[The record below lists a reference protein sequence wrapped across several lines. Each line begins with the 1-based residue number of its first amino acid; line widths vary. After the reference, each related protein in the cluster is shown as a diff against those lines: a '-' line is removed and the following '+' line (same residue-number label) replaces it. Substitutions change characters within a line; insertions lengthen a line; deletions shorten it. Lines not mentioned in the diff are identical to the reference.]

1 MFICKLCN
9 SKSDKIYDGI
19 HGCSC
24 SKSIIDP
31 YKDKVF
37 GMFYDQ
43 LFYVTSKIT
52 NEDAYITVYYSE
64 DENFYT
70 FDHKIQEFIIINNN
84 YKIKI
89 LRCTNDNYYYYDL
102 DLYYELFK
110 KEVDRIE
117 GNLLF
122 I

>member
-9 SKSDKIYDGI
+9 SKSEKIYDGI

-43 LFYVTSKIT
+43 LYFVTSKIT
-52 NEDAYITVYYSE
+52 NEDLYITVYYSE
-64 DENFYT
+64 DESFYT
-70 FDHKIQEFIIINNN
+70 FDHKIQDFIIINNN

-89 LRCTNDNYYYYDL
+89 LKFTNDNYYYDL
-102 DLYYELFK
+102 DIYYELFK

-117 GNLLF
+117 DNLLF